1 MQTVQSRESA
11 GASDHLTQSVAVLP
25 AAAEPSKND
34 LRLWTSAGTLAGLVL
49 LGQLPLLIKFFEDLW
64 NRPQYSFFPLILV
77 GASYLTWDRLQEC
90 PPPHAS
96 RRERLIGVA
105 LLAIA
110 FGSLLIGVMLRVRW
124 FAGVSGWIGLAGCA
138 YFCGGFRLLRAA
150 VPALLL
156 LAVIIPP
163 PMRQDDAVAITL
175 RQWAV
180 WAGGHLLDVL
190 HVPHVVSG
198 TLINISGRR
207 LGVEEACSGINSL
220 LAVVAVTL
228 MLGLWWRRP
237 AWRIVLVMAGS
248 IVFVLWANV
257 MRIVVGAV
265 LEDRW
270 KIDILSG
277 SAHELLGL
285 ILFALCIALS
295 ASLDQLILLFQRE
308 KPARKAPLPAAP
320 PPVDVLKQ
328 YSAPPVLSAWGIG
341 LAFVALGVFG
351 QARVGSLW
359 RASRIP
365 ENARFELPVALA
377 GWERQPGSEQVIG
390 RPELLGQHSVTWEY
404 RLGSQSVLVAL
415 DYPFPGYHEL
425 TTCYVMSGWS
435 ITGEEHKARPV
446 AAKPLRAVN
455 LVRPTPAYAYLL
467 FSLCDEQGHWLST
480 PPPLNLQGY
489 KLAMELSREMAE
501 ASQACQVQVLAQSY
515 EPLTD
520 EQKKNIGNLFLAA
533 RQQLAEQVAN
543 EVDQRP

>member
-1 MQTVQSRESA
+1 
-11 GASDHLTQSVAVLP
+11 
-25 AAAEPSKND
+25 
-34 LRLWTSAGTLAGLVL
+34 LAGLVL
-49 LGQLPLLIKFFEDLW
+49 LGQLPLLIKFFQDLW

-90 PPPHAS
+90 PPPRAN
-96 RRERLIGVA
+96 RREQFIGVV
-105 LLAIA
+105 LLGGA
-110 FGSLLIGVMLRVRW
+110 FVSLLIGVMLRVRW

-138 YFCGGFRLLRAA
+138 CFCGGIRLLRAA

-156 LAVIIPP
+156 LAVIMPP
-163 PMRQDDAVAITL
+163 PMRQDDGVAVTL

-198 TLINISGRR
+198 TLINIAGRR

-237 AWRIVLVMAGS
+237 AWRIVLVMGGS

-285 ILFALCIALS
+285 ILFAFCIALA
-295 ASLDQLILLFQRE
+295 ASLDQLILLFHRE
-308 KPARKAPLPAAP
+308 KPAGQASPVAP
-320 PPVDVLKQ
+320 PPVDVPKLHG
-328 YSAPPVLSAWGIG
+328 APPVWMVWGIG

-351 QARVGSLW
+351 EARIGSLW
-359 RASRIP
+359 RSSQIP
-365 ENARFELPVALA
+365 ENARFELPVTLA

-425 TTCYVMSGWS
+425 TTCYFLSGWS
-435 ITGEEHKARPV
+435 IVGEEQRDRPV
-446 AAKPLRAVN
+446 DANPLRAVN
-455 LVRPTPAYAYLL
+455 MVRTTPAYAYLL
-467 FSLCDEQGHWLST
+467 FSLCDETGRWLSP
-480 PPPLNLQGY
+480 PPPLKLEGY
-489 KLAMELSREMAE
+489 KLSMELSRETAE
-501 ASQACQVQVLAQSY
+501 ASQTCQVQVLAQSY

-520 EQKKNIGNLFLAA
+520 EQKINIGNLFIAAREKLAA
-533 RQQLAEQVAN
+533 EVAAEVTK
-543 EVDQRP
+543 RP